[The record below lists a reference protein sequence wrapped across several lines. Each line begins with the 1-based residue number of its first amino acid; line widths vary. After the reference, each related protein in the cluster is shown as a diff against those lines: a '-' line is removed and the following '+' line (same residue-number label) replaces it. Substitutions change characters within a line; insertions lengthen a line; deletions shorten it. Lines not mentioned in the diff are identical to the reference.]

1 MQSNNEFG
9 QELICGAG
17 VLRSLPEY
25 LLQRNISNIIIVR
38 GHHSYP
44 AVIDDNFWP
53 DKIKKVTVLAD
64 KGLPDIN
71 KIKDKYE
78 SIKACLPSLI
88 IAIGGGIVMDTA
100 KTIIYY
106 SIQDGK
112 EGSEL
117 IAIPSTAGSGS
128 EATPFAVVYN
138 GKQKQSLEATA
149 LLPSTVF
156 LDPMITAPLSTQ
168 QKAISGLD
176 AWCQAIESYWSNKAN
191 GKTRLLSAKAFAI
204 ISKELPLAIAKEN
217 EPVSMELLTGAHYAG
232 QAIRNTYTTGA
243 HALSY
248 HLTAEFGI
256 PHGQAVAVFL
266 PVLFLYNAQVENSAE
281 PVKQIPALFGVNNI
295 SEVIEKTIQFIHSIG
310 LKATLKELDLS
321 DLDVSRLID
330 SVNMQRFSNNP
341 RPYDRD
347 ALLDCIR
354 WSLNN
359 DE

>member
-17 VLRSLPEY
+17 VLHSLPEY
-25 LLQRNISNIIIVR
+25 LLQKNISSIIVVR
-38 GHHSYP
+38 GHQSYP
-44 AVIDDNFWP
+44 AVIGDGFWP
-53 DKIKKVTVLAD
+53 DGINVTTVTTD

-71 KIKDKYE
+71 KIKSKYE
-78 SIKACLPSLI
+78 QVKVHLPSLI
-88 IAIGGGIVMDTA
+88 IAIGGGIVIDTA
-100 KTIIYY
+100 KTIIYH
-106 SIQDGK
+106 SIQEGM
-112 EGSEL
+112 EGSKL

-138 GKQKQSLEATA
+138 GKQKQSLEAAA

-156 LDPMITAPLSTQ
+156 LDPLITRSLSAT

-191 GKTRLLSAKAFAI
+191 EKTRLLSTKAFTI
-204 ISKELPLAIAKEN
+204 ISKELPLSVAKEN

-256 PHGQAVAVFL
+256 PHGQAVGVFL
-266 PVLFLYNAQVENSAE
+266 PVLFLYNAQDKNNVEVA
-281 PVKQIPALFGVNNI
+281 KQIPVLFGVNDMN
-295 SEVIEKTIQFIHSIG
+295 EVIEKTIQFIRDIG
-310 LKATLKELDLS
+310 LKATLKELNLPG
-321 DLDVSRLID
+321 LDISKLID

-341 RPYDRD
+341 RPYDRE
-347 ALLDCIR
+347 ALLNCIQ
-354 WSLNN
+354 WSLN
-359 DE
+359 DAE